1 MSWGPFTTHTNEE
14 RNSVR
19 SRRLML
25 ACTPSLLALVV
36 ATPAYAHSAKH
47 HEKAAPQLAMADTA
61 ANGASA
67 AANSAAAQPATPTP
81 AAPATATDQNNQAQA
96 IVVTGIRGSLQRDI
110 NIKRNA
116 AGVVDAISAEDIG
129 KFPDPNVAA
138 AMQRIPGVSIQRAG
152 VRGDANGVTVRGFG
166 GDFNDTLVDGR
177 HMSTAA
183 GGRSVDFT
191 TVGADFIG
199 QVDVLKTPDVEL
211 STSAIGATIN
221 ILLPKPFDSPGFKLA
236 AFAAGTEQSRSK
248 HITPKL
254 GLLIS
259 DTFAG
264 DTMGILA
271 DATYTRE
278 DTKTNHVFIPGWVG
292 NHFAPCQSGP
302 INLTCVPTTD
312 STSQAWA
319 DPNNRKTILGWFPQ
333 QIGADQQDT
342 HDERI
347 DGRIAYQWRPSDSV
361 LLTLDDNYSRQTLKS
376 TDYGYAA
383 WFNGDDLRNVT
394 YDSHGSVTNFNQFGS
409 PMDFNANASKTVNER
424 NQFGA
429 NLKWSATENLK
440 FEADGSVARA
450 EQNPGHDGYGD
461 SMDIGYG
468 GNNNVVYPSTWP
480 VAAVRGKNVP
490 PLSPDCAT
498 LGGQFA
504 SSGGC
509 ETTNLGAPTGVQIV
523 GPSSTSLPVVH
534 DVGPLNNP
542 AQFLNTGLM
551 GSHVIVRI
559 DPYNT
564 DLVRQAKLLG
574 RWESDNFKL
583 TFGGQYVDD
592 KLHQE
597 SSNTFADGV
606 FFGYAGYGT
615 PSGATR
621 GGLWPL
627 PASAFTGTI
636 STANFIPGD
645 NNNALAPGIL
655 VYSPYTIYNA
665 LQAAGHNTAPGF
677 DPGSVLNV
685 EEKTLSLFM
694 KASFL
699 TDIAGMPFHFNAGLR
714 DENTHLNVS
723 AIGRAITG
731 LSTTVNDPT
740 VLVPTFSAP
749 QTITAKSFYSY
760 LLPSVDM
767 KLDITPQFDIRLDA
781 SRTLTR
787 PPLGALKPTVNFG
800 SLRRGA
806 LPGSGGNPDLK
817 PYLSD
822 NFDAAAEW
830 FYAPNSYVAID
841 GFYKHLTN
849 FIVGG
854 VHNVSYPGVIDP
866 FTGQLAVFSVNGS
879 VNGPD
884 ADVRG
889 LELAWQHQFGNTGF
903 GFQANATLVNT
914 NRKFPTNDIS
924 GSAFAITGLANSAN
938 LVAFYDK
945 HGFQF
950 RVAANYRGS
959 YLLGLGQGQGGTFGA
974 EPVYVDKQTTVDVST
989 SYDFTPQFTV
999 FASVTNL
1006 TNANYSTH
1014 GRFTDQPLDI
1024 YNYGR
1029 RYEAGIRFH
1038 MSRASAPPLP
1048 PPPPPPPPPPAPA
1061 MQTCPDGTV
1070 VAATASCPV
1079 PPPPPPPP
1087 APAKPER
1094 G

>member
-1 MSWGPFTTHTNEE
+1 MSSGATGTHAREG

-25 ACTPSLLALVV
+25 AATPSLLALVV

-47 HEKAAPQLAMADTA
+47 HAKAEPQLAMADTA
-61 ANGASA
+61 ASTSTASDAAAATSSA
-67 AANSAAAQPATPTP
+67 AAAQAATPTP
-81 AAPATATDQNNQAQA
+81 AAPATASDQNNQAQA

-116 AGVVDAISAEDIG
+116 TGVVDAISAEDIG
-129 KFPDPNVAA
+129 KFPDPNVAS
-138 AMQRIPGVSIQRAG
+138 AMQRIPGVTIQRAG

-166 GDFNDTLVDGR
+166 GDFNDTLIDGR
-177 HMSTAA
+177 HVSTAA
-183 GGRSVDFT
+183 GGRGVDFT
-191 TVGADFIG
+191 TIGADFIG

-236 AFAAGTEQSRSK
+236 AFAGGTEQSRSK

-259 DTFAG
+259 DTFAD

-278 DTKTNHVFIPGWVG
+278 DTKTNHVFIPGWIG
-292 NHFAPCQSGP
+292 AHFAPCQQGP
-302 INLTCVPTTD
+302 INTTCIPTSDTTQPASDVRSVLT
-312 STSQAWA
+312 
-319 DPNNRKTILGWFPQ
+319 WFPQ

-394 YDSHGSVTNFNQFGS
+394 YDSNGSVTNFNQFGT
-409 PMDFNANASKTVNER
+409 PMDFNANVSKTVNER
-424 NQFGA
+424 NAFGA

-440 FEADGSVARA
+440 FEADGSIARA
-450 EQNPGHDGYGD
+450 EQNPGHDGYQD

-468 GNNNVVYPSTWP
+468 GYNNIT
-480 VAAVRGKNVP
+480 VP
-490 PLSPDCAT
+490 AGETCAQA
-498 LGGQFA
+498 GGQFA

-509 ETTNLGAPTGVQIV
+509 VNTILGAPTGVQIT
-523 GPSSTSLPVVH
+523 GSSSSDLPAIH
-534 DVGPLNNP
+534 DVGPANDP
-542 AQFLNTGLM
+542 SQFLNTGDI

-564 DLVRQAKLLG
+564 DLVRQAKLAG
-574 RWESDNFKL
+574 RWQSDNFSL
-583 TFGGQYVDD
+583 TLGAQYVDD
-592 KLHQE
+592 KFHQE
-597 SSNTFADGV
+597 SANTFANGV
-606 FFGYAGYGT
+606 FASFAGYGA
-615 PSGATR
+615 PSGRT
-621 GGLWPL
+621 GGLDP
-627 PASAFTGTI
+627 SALTSIYGGTI
-636 STANFIPGD
+636 STSGFIPGYD
-645 NNNALAPGIL
+645 NSALAPGIL
-655 VYSPYTIYNA
+655 IYSPYAVYDA

-677 DPGSVLNV
+677 DNGSVLNV
-685 EEKTLSLFM
+685 EEKTLSFFM
-694 KASFL
+694 KANFI
-699 TDIAGMPFHFNAGLR
+699 TDIAGMPFHFSAGLR
-714 DENTHLNVS
+714 DESTHLNVS
-723 AIGRAITG
+723 AIGQNITA
-731 LSTTVNDPT
+731 LSVDPGDPT
-740 VLVPTFSAP
+740 LITPTFAAGAV
-749 QTITAKSFYSY
+749 TGKSYYTY
-760 LLPSVDM
+760 LLPSFDM
-767 KLDITPQFDIRLDA
+767 KLNITPDFDIRLDA

-787 PPLGALKPTVNFG
+787 PSLGALKPTIGFG
-800 SLRRGA
+800 SLRRGS
-806 LPGSGGNPDLK
+806 LSGSGGNPNLK

-830 FYAPNSYVAID
+830 YYAPNSYVAID

-854 VHNVSYPGVIDP
+854 VHQTSFPGIIDP
-866 FTGQLAVFSVNGS
+866 FTGQEAVFNITGQ

-889 LELAWQHQFGNTGF
+889 VEVAWQHTFGNTGF

-950 RVAANYRGS
+950 RVATNYRGS

-999 FASVTNL
+999 FGEITNL

-1029 RYEAGIRFH
+1029 RYTAGIRFH
-1038 MSRASAPPLP
+1038 MSRASAPPP
-1048 PPPPPPPPPPAPA
+1048 PPPAAPPPPPPAPA
-1061 MQTCPDGTV
+1061 MQTCPDGSV
-1070 VAATASCPV
+1070 VQATASCPV
-1079 PPPPPPPP
+1079 PPPPPPPPP